1 MADSV
6 QTRMG
11 SALPA
16 ALPSSGSA
24 QPPATLPWSA
34 SPLQAH
40 PGAAAP
46 DAPVAAASGAQDAP
60 VVAAGVAAS
69 GVLAQ
74 GVKRKTVN
82 KNWHLNEFN
91 RLAVL
96 EYLRRRLK
104 IPRVESEPVPDTL
117 PYTEEDPQPW

>member
-24 QPPATLPWSA
+24 QPPWSA
-34 SPLQAH
+34 SPLQAP

-82 KNWHLNEFN
+82 KNWHLNESN

-117 PYTEEDPQPW
+117 PYTEEDESQPW